1 MSLRKTRPTLRW
13 YEDLDPYEFTKKG
26 FYKGKVCLPTSLHNT
41 TFHKSYDGS
50 DIGDTTWGKE
60 RVKLD
65 KSGSNGVE
73 LISLETSNGIVVH
86 LNKYKNIH
94 TTSAIFVQL
103 IYSAIS
109 TSHNDTRIALFPTP
123 ISPLFSIIDK
133 ESYTLKCL
141 ELSQRDTEFLQ
152 SFSCVIEKEYLIKIG
167 NGMYLSL
174 TYEGVVAGT
183 LKMFRQQLFER
194 VLLTVGLV
202 LAYEVT
208 MENTHSHLNM
218 HSSVRI
224 AQLRKFLNAKQ
235 FRFVLV
241 HDYFRNGISHIGVTK
256 SPIYTPILSVYK
268 PLTICVSDK
277 YSDTC
282 YDSPD
287 SLGLKYNSPN
297 SVLCGTYSTTKGCG
311 GKTAHDKNFSIM
323 YGNDKNTV
331 TL

>member
-1 MSLRKTRPTLRW
+1 MSLRRPRPTLRW

-26 FYKGKVCLPTSLHNT
+26 FYKGKACLPASLHNT
-41 TFHKSYDGS
+41 TFHKSHDGS
-50 DIGDTTWGKE
+50 DIGDTTWGKG

-65 KSGSNGVE
+65 KSCSNGVE
-73 LISLETSNGIVVH
+73 LISLGTSNGIVVH
-86 LNKYKNIH
+86 LNKYKDIY

-103 IYSAIS
+103 IYSAIT
-109 TSHNDTRIALFPTP
+109 TSHNDTGIALFPIP

-167 NGMYLSL
+167 NGMYLGL

-183 LKMFRQQLFER
+183 LKMFRQELFNR
-194 VLLTVGLV
+194 VLQTVELV
-202 LAYEVT
+202 LTYEVT
-208 MENTHSHLNM
+208 MKGTHSHLNM
-218 HSSVRI
+218 NSSVRI
-224 AQLRKFLNAKQ
+224 AQLNRFLDTKKFH
-235 FRFVLV
+235 FVLV
-241 HDYFRNGISHIGVTK
+241 HDYFRNGIFHVKETK
-256 SPIYTPILSVYK
+256 SPICDPPSFIRK

-277 YSDTC
+277 YSDTG

-287 SLGLKYNSPN
+287 SLGLKYNSPD
-297 SVLCGTYSTTKGCG
+297 SVLCGTRGIAKS
-311 GKTAHDKNFSIM
+311 KTVQDKNFSIM
-323 YGNDKNTV
+323 YGDEEDTV